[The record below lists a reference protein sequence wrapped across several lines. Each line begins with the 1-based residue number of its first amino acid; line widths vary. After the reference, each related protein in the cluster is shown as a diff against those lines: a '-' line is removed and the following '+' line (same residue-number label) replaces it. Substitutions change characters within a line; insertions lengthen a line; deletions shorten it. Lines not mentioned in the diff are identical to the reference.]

1 MLEKLRAYVETA
13 GWGRIAGEIFI
24 IYLFLFLV
32 FRLVHGTRGAGVLR
46 GLVFLLVTAFV
57 GLLFV
62 VKHFQLYAIE
72 WLMTGFLPIFIVPIV
87 VILQPEFRRA
97 LVRLGANPFLRIF
110 LRGESTVTDE
120 LIRGV
125 MLLSRRRIGA
135 LIAVER
141 EIGLGGFIEGGVPL
155 DARVSAD
162 LIGAI
167 FYPGTP
173 LHDGAI
179 VIRDQRVAAAG
190 CLFPLSENPG
200 AVAGLGTRHRAALGV
215 TEETDAAAIVVSEET
230 GAISVAMRGEM
241 TRNLDANNIRKL
253 LDEFALDE
261 EAKASGRER

>member
-1 MLEKLRAYVETA
+1 MLDKLRTYVETL
-13 GWGRIAGEIFI
+13 GWGRVAGEILI
-24 IYLFLFLV
+24 IYLCLFLV

-46 GLVFLLVTAFV
+46 GLVFLFVTAFV

-62 VKHFQLYAIE
+62 VKHLQLYAIE

-97 LVRLGANPFLRIF
+97 LVRLGANPFFRVF
-110 LRGESTVTDE
+110 LRGDSTVTDE
-120 LIRGV
+120 LVRGV
-125 MLLSRRRIGA
+125 LLLSRKRIGA

-141 EIGLGGFIEGGVPL
+141 EVGLGGFIEGGVPL
-155 DARVSAD
+155 DSRVSAD
-162 LIGAI
+162 LIGTI

-200 AVAGLGTRHRAALGV
+200 AVSGLGTRHRAALGV
-215 TEETDAAAIVVSEET
+215 TEETDAVAIVVSEET

-241 TRNLDANNIRKL
+241 TRNVDGDSIRKL
-253 LDEFALDE
+253 LDEFASDE
-261 EAKASGRER
+261 EGKTGGRKP